1 MIIFYYFLT
10 GCLRYTTGA
19 AAQSAAG
26 IGVPNFPTVS
36 GNISSMFPEIVC
48 IRLHSMVV
56 RAGLPQ
62 GRPETVGAGNA
73 NSVRAATNEIGVS
86 GGSIISAL
94 TEAAVWLTY
103 FPSPSPRPPSGS
115 FFPPLP
121 EPAVWLLSLPSL
133 TRDSFLLQRGCL
145 MYDHTPL
152 TPEELSDQ
160 CCALAFAII
169 RLEHPYAEELLMYVL
184 WERINTL
191 NTLLTTEVSSDE

>member
-10 GCLRYTTGA
+10 SCLRYTTGA

-26 IGVPNFPTVS
+26 IGVPKFQLIT
-36 GNISSMFPEIVC
+36 GNISSMFPVIA
-48 IRLHSMVV
+48 RTYLHSMVV

-62 GRPETVGAGNA
+62 GRPVSIGPGNA
-73 NSVRAATNEIGVS
+73 NPVRAATNEIGVS
-86 GGSIISAL
+86 GGSINISPI
-94 TEAAVWLTY
+94 EAAL
-103 FPSPSPRPPSGS
+103 
-115 FFPPLP
+115 
-121 EPAVWLLSLPSL
+121 WLLSLPSL

>member
-26 IGVPNFPTVS
+26 IGVPKFQLIT
-36 GNISSMFPEIVC
+36 GNISSMFPVIA
-48 IRLHSMVV
+48 RTYLHSMVV

-62 GRPETVGAGNA
+62 GRLVSIGPGNA
-73 NSVRAATNEIGVS
+73 NPVRAATNEIGVS
-86 GGSIISAL
+86 GGSINISPI
-94 TEAAVWLTY
+94 EAAL
-103 FPSPSPRPPSGS
+103 
-115 FFPPLP
+115 
-121 EPAVWLLSLPSL
+121 WLLPLPSL

-145 MYDHTPL
+145 MYDNTPL

>member
-26 IGVPNFPTVS
+26 IGVPNLPTVS
-36 GNISSMFPEIVC
+36 GNISSMFPEIAPIC
-48 IRLHSMVV
+48 LYSMVV

-62 GRPETVGAGNA
+62 GRPGSVGAGNA
-73 NSVRAATNEIGVS
+73 NPVRAATNEIGVS
-86 GGSIISAL
+86 GGSIMSTP
-94 TEAAVWLTY
+94 TEAALW
-103 FPSPSPRPPSGS
+103 R
-115 FFPPLP
+115 
-121 EPAVWLLSLPSL
+121 LSLPAL

>member
-1 MIIFYYFLT
+1 MIIFYYFLA
-10 GCLRYTTGA
+10 GCLRYTTSA

-86 GGSIISAL
+86 GGSIMSTP
-94 TEAAVWLTY
+94 TEAAIW
-103 FPSPSPRPPSGS
+103 R
-115 FFPPLP
+115 
-121 EPAVWLLSLPSL
+121 LSLPAF

>member
-26 IGVPNFPTVS
+26 IGVPNLPTVS
-36 GNISSMFPEIVC
+36 GNISSMFPEIAPIC
-48 IRLHSMVV
+48 LYSMVV

-62 GRPETVGAGNA
+62 GRPGSVGAGNA
-73 NSVRAATNEIGVS
+73 NPVRAATNEIGVS
-86 GGSIISAL
+86 GGSIMSTP
-94 TEAAVWLTY
+94 TEAAIW
-103 FPSPSPRPPSGS
+103 R
-115 FFPPLP
+115 
-121 EPAVWLLSLPSL
+121 LSLPSL
-133 TRDSFLLQRGCL
+133 TRDSFLLQRGYL

-191 NTLLTTEVSSDE
+191 NTLLTTEVSSNE

>member
-1 MIIFYYFLT
+1 MNKSVTDVVARGRTQVIIFYYFLT

-19 AAQSAAG
+19 AAQSAAE
-26 IGVPNFPTVS
+26 IGVSNLPTVS
-36 GNISSMFPEIVC
+36 GNISSMFPEIAPIC
-48 IRLHSMVV
+48 LYSMVV

-62 GRPETVGAGNA
+62 GRPGSVGAGNA
-73 NSVRAATNEIGVS
+73 NPVRAATNEIGVS
-86 GGSIISAL
+86 GGSIMSTP
-94 TEAAVWLTY
+94 TEAAI
-103 FPSPSPRPPSGS
+103 
-115 FFPPLP
+115 
-121 EPAVWLLSLPSL
+121 WLLSPPAF